1 MTQPDNKYIRLLSS
15 SFRSE
20 AEVCSEIVRLQALL
34 RLPKGTEHFVSDIHG
49 EYDSFHHVLRN
60 ASGVIKN
67 YIDELFGNTL
77 PVAEKKNLATLLYY
91 PTQKLARIRTHIA
104 DGARAEWYRTQ
115 LLHMLIIAKRV
126 ASKYTW
132 SAVRKTFPEAFNFEL
147 EELIH
152 ESAEKLHKSG
162 YYNEIID
169 TVITLDRAE
178 ALITALA
185 NVIQRLAVEQLHIIG
200 DIYDRG
206 SSADKIMDVLDNY
219 HAADAQW
226 GNHDISW
233 MGAASGSDAC
243 ICNVLRVSARYN
255 NLHTVEEG
263 YGINLVPLAAFA
275 MEQYAD
281 ADCSRFVPENW
292 ENTRLSG
299 QELRLIA
306 MMQKAVTIMQFKAE
320 AAVIQR
326 NPDFQM
332 DERLLLHFVDTKRG
346 TIALDGVS
354 YPMADA
360 DFPTVDPAD
369 PYAMTADEQA
379 VMEKLRYS
387 FTHSERLQRHV
398 RFLFNQG
405 GMYRVVNNNLLFHGC
420 VPMNPDG
427 TFKEVTLPG
436 IRASG
441 KALLDEIEVCVRK
454 GRFAAKDSPEQQAG
468 LDLMWY
474 LWCGADS
481 PLYGKDKMT
490 TFERL
495 FIGETSL
502 FEEEKDPYYR
512 LRNEEEV
519 CKRVLADFGLDPET
533 ARIINGHVPVLVAKG
548 ENPVKASGRLIV
560 IDGGF
565 AKAYQK
571 VTGIAGYTLISN
583 SQGLLLASHEPF
595 VSMADAIENEVDIV
609 SNTSYIELAAIRR
622 RVADTDAGRALCARI
637 TELEALLAAYR
648 NGEITGGIG

>member
-1 MTQPDNKYIRLLSS
+1 MTETDNKYIRLLSQ

-20 AEVCSEIVRLQALL
+20 AAVCAEIVRLQALL

-49 EYDSFHHVLRN
+49 EYDSFNHVLRN

-67 YIDELFGNTL
+67 YIDELFGESL
-77 PVAEKKNLATLLYY
+77 PDAEKKNLATLLYY
-91 PTQKLARIRTHIA
+91 PAQKLKRMHSEVAE
-104 DGARAEWYRTQ
+104 GGRAEWYRAQ
-115 LLHMLIIAKRV
+115 LVRMLVIAKRV

-132 SAVRKTFPEAFNFEL
+132 QAVRDTFPPDFAFEL

-152 ESAEKLHKSG
+152 EGAEKLHKSG

-169 TVITLDRAE
+169 TVIALGCAE
-178 ALITALA
+178 ELIAALA
-185 NVIQRLAVEQLHIIG
+185 DVIQRLAVERLHVIG

-206 SSADKIMDVLDNY
+206 AGADKVMDMLERY
-219 HAADAQW
+219 HAVDAQW

-275 MEQYAD
+275 LERYAHTN
-281 ADCSRFVPENW
+281 CTRFAPENW
-292 ENTRLSG
+292 EGMRLSR
-299 QELRLIA
+299 QELRLLS
-306 MMQKAVTIMQFKAE
+306 MMQKAITVMQLKAE
-320 AAVIQR
+320 AAVIRR
-326 NPDFQM
+326 NPAYAM
-332 DERLLLHFVDTKRG
+332 DDRLLLHRVDFAHRV
-346 TIALDGVS
+346 IDIDGIIC
-354 YPMADA
+354 PMTDA
-360 DFPTVDPAD
+360 DFPTVNPKD
-369 PYAMTADEQA
+369 PYAMTDEEQT

-420 VPMNPDG
+420 IPMNADG
-427 TFKEVTLPG
+427 GFKEVELPG

-441 KALLDEIEVCVRK
+441 KALLDAVEARVRQ
-454 GRFAAKDSPEQQAG
+454 GRFAPKDTEARQAG

-481 PLYGKDKMT
+481 PLFGKDKMT

-495 FIGETSL
+495 FIGEASL
-502 FEEEKDPYYR
+502 YEEEKDPYYE
-512 LRNEEEV
+512 LRNEEAV
-519 CKRVLADFGLDPET
+519 CKRVLTAFGLDPDT
-533 ARIINGHVPVLVAKG
+533 ARIVNGHVPVRVAKG
-548 ENPVKASGRLIV
+548 ESPVKANGRLIV

-565 AKAYQK
+565 AKAYQQ

-595 VSMADAIENEVDIV
+595 VSTADAVENEADIV
-609 SNTSYIELAAIRR
+609 SNTAYIELAATRR
-622 RVADTDAGRALCARI
+622 RVADTDTGRAHRERI

-648 NGEITGGIG
+648 NGEISGA

>member
-1 MTQPDNKYIRLLSS
+1 MAPPDNKYIRLLSQ

-20 AEVCSEIVRLQALL
+20 AAVCSEIVRLQALL

-67 YIDELFGNTL
+67 YIDELFGETL

-91 PTQKLARIRTHIA
+91 PAQKLARIRAKIA
-104 DGARAEWYRTQ
+104 EDDRAEWYRTQ
-115 LLHMLIIAKRV
+115 LFRMLVIAKRV

-132 SAVRKTFPEAFNFEL
+132 SAVRETFPAAFAFEL

-152 ESAEKLHKSG
+152 EDAEKLHKSG
-162 YYNEIID
+162 YYHELID
-169 TVITLDRAE
+169 TVIALDRAE
-178 ALITALA
+178 ALIAALA
-185 NVIQRLAVEQLHIIG
+185 DVIQRLAVEQLHVIG

-206 SSADKIMDVLDNY
+206 SSADKIMDVLDAY
-219 HAADAQW
+219 HSVDAQW

-275 MEQYAD
+275 MEHYAD
-281 ADCSRFVPENW
+281 TDCSRFAPENW
-292 ENTRLSG
+292 EGSRLSG

-306 MMQKAVTIMQFKAE
+306 MMQKAVTVMQLKAE
-320 AAVIQR
+320 AEVICR
-326 NPDFQM
+326 NPAFDM
-332 DERLLLHFVDTKRG
+332 EDRLLLHRVDFAQG
-346 TIALDGVS
+346 TIDVNGATH
-354 YPMADA
+354 PMADA
-360 DFPTVDPAD
+360 DFPTVDPSD
-369 PYAMTADEQA
+369 PYAMTADER
-379 VMEKLRYS
+379 VVLEKLRYS

-420 VPMNPDG
+420 IPLNEDG
-427 TFKEVTLPG
+427 SFKEVILPG
-436 IRASG
+436 IRAAG
-441 KALLDEIEVCVRK
+441 KKLLDEIETVVRK
-454 GRFAAKDSPEQQAG
+454 GRFAPKASSARQAG

-495 FIGETSL
+495 FIEDVSL

-512 LRNEEEV
+512 LRNEEAV

-533 ARIINGHVPVLVAKG
+533 ARIVNGHVPVLVARG
-548 ENPVKASGRLIV
+548 ESPVKANGRLVV

-565 AKAYQK
+565 AKAYQQ

-595 VSMADAIENEVDIV
+595 VSMADAVENEADIV
-609 SNTSYIELAAIRR
+609 SNTAYIELAAVRR
-622 RVADTDAGRALCARI
+622 RVADTDTGRAHRERI

-648 NGEITGGIG
+648 SGEITEIAD